1 MTSFSD
7 IASLLFDSNRKIAG
21 SDGKTIIPDL
31 AIRERHSDRLG
42 ITAHP
47 IQTGAA
53 VTDHAFVMQPEFT
66 LEFGWSNSSIAGI
79 IQDFKGTSF
88 SDVLSG
94 NLGEGYVK
102 KVYAKVS
109 ALQQSRQLC
118 TVVTGKRQYKNVLI
132 ESVET
137 YTDASTAY
145 SMIIS
150 MNCKALQLVHVA
162 TTSTTNIKQDSQ
174 AKPSSTSPEQGGGTK
189 QLQKTTN
196 QSMLSSLWSGI
207 KGIFQ

>member
-1 MTSFSD
+1 MASFSD
-7 IASLLFDSNRKIAG
+7 IASLLFDSNRKITG
-21 SDGKTIIPDL
+21 SSGITVIPDL

-53 VTDHAFVMQPEFT
+53 ITDHAFIMQPEFT
-66 LEFGWSNSSIAGI
+66 LEFGWSNSSISGI
-79 IQDFKGTSF
+79 MQDFAGTSLT
-88 SDVLSG
+88 DVLTG
-94 NLGEGYVK
+94 DLGEGYIK
-102 KVYAKVS
+102 QVYTKII

-137 YTDASTAY
+137 YTDVETAY
-145 SMIIS
+145 SMLVL
-150 MNCKALQLVHVA
+150 MNCKALQLVSVA
-162 TTSTTNIKQDSQ
+162 TTSTTSVSQ
-174 AKPSSTSPEQGGGTK
+174 SSQSNPASTSPEQGNGTK

-196 QSMLSSLWSGI
+196 DSLLYGMWDAAKGLS
-207 KGIFQ
+207 